1 MKFVIF
7 YFFNVILFQ
16 EVGSAQIPFQTVSG
30 IKGNYTLDIPPN
42 YSPKISFGANID
54 LKFVNPEGASII
66 TVVKKLPDGLSENS
80 IDAFNDISDQQLIDQ
95 FESYGSENI
104 SIINRGFIKI
114 NNVNSYFIYYTDG
127 VLYHHSIFQWKN
139 GINLN
144 FTYTC
149 EYKKKALFMPYIF
162 RVTNSLKHL

>member
-1 MKFVIF
+1 MAQLKFH
-7 YFFNVILFQ
+7 
-16 EVGSAQIPFQTVSG
+16 TVSG
-30 IKGNYTLDIPPN
+30 NKGNYTLEIPPQ
-42 YSPKISFGANID
+42 YYLKESIGANID

-80 IDAFNDISDQQLIDQ
+80 IDAFNDISDEQLVDQ

-104 SIINRGFIKI
+104 SIINRGLITI

-127 VLYHHSIFQWKN
+127 VLYHHSVFQWKN

-149 EYKKKALFMPYIF
+149 EYKNKASFMPYIF
-162 RVTNSLKHL
+162 RVTNSLKHK